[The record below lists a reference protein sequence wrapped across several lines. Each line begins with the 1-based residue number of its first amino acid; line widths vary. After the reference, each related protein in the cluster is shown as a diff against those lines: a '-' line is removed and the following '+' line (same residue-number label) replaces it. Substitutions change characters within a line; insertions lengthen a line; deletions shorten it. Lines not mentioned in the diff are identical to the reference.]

1 MYSSHLGEGLG
12 WNINQF
18 KLISSRDYWKVSE
31 NGSNVFSIICKLR
44 VCQITF
50 SQEPSVDFQGKCF
63 FIETYEFWILLMSCS
78 SFGLCFP
85 WKHPRIVCLNNNSSA
100 FNKMTF
106 AFTIVYVSSMLETRI
121 LECKVNIT
129 FCETLAKLNP
139 DLSMTAQVMLE
150 MTLQTSLWWC
160 LQSQQDVNSIFLR
173 KLRKSRE
180 NQSEIAF
187 TLDLDPREESST
199 NPEQMTQSNYHL
211 KWWFRQV
218 YVFGI
223 STRNGEKIAG
233 KTFFYFWKEKSIRKK
248 TQELRTSLVWIKNR
262 I

>member
-106 AFTIVYVSSMLETRI
+106 AFINARDSNTRVQGKYHILRDFSGIESWSFDDSSSYAWNDASNFVMVMPTITAG
-121 LECKVNIT
+121 CKFNFPQKVKKI
-129 FCETLAKLNP
+129 
-139 DLSMTAQVMLE
+139 
-150 MTLQTSLWWC
+150 
-160 LQSQQDVNSIFLR
+160 
-173 KLRKSRE
+173 
-180 NQSEIAF
+180 
-187 TLDLDPREESST
+187 PR
-199 NPEQMTQSNYHL
+199 
-211 KWWFRQV
+211 
-218 YVFGI
+218 
-223 STRNGEKIAG
+223 
-233 KTFFYFWKEKSIRKK
+233 KSIRNC
-248 TQELRTSLVWIKNR
+248 LHSRPR
-262 I
+262 P